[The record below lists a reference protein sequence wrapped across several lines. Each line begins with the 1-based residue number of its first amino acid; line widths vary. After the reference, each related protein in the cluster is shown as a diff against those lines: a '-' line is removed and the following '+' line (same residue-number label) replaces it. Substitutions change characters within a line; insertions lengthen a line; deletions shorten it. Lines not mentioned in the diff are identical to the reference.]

1 MRVLVNSNPNL
12 EEITADT
19 WEGGI
24 KISPKDKVL
33 LQQKNIKLIEESSIP
48 DSDIDSDEESD
59 EWSDNSEDGV
69 DIEDS
74 DEDLSSENSDGS
86 GEEDLSSENSDVS
99 GEEDS
104 SDVDGSENSEE
115 GDLVAHFDE
124 EENLVSED
132 NEEGGDA
139 GVGPNSGGIE
149 EKAYDLQVLMRA
161 LFSFFAICFLLL
173 CAWQTSS

>member
-33 LQQKNIKLIEESSIP
+33 LQQKNIKLSLKRIIP
-48 DSDIDSDEESD
+48 DDSDIESDEESD

-74 DEDLSSENSDGS
+74 DEDLSSENSD
-86 GEEDLSSENSDVS
+86 VS
-99 GEEDS
+99 GEEDG

-115 GDLVAHFDE
+115 GDLVADADFDE

-139 GVGPNSGGIE
+139 GDEPNSGGIG

-161 LFSFFAICFLLL
+161 LFSFFAICSFLL
-173 CAWQTSS
+173 CAWQTRS

>member
-33 LQQKNIKLIEESSIP
+33 LQQKNIKLSLKRIIP
-48 DSDIDSDEESD
+48 DDSDIESDEESD
-59 EWSDNSEDGV
+59 EWSDNSEV

-74 DEDLSSENSDGS
+74 DEDLSSENSD
-86 GEEDLSSENSDVS
+86 VS
-99 GEEDS
+99 GEEDG

-115 GDLVAHFDE
+115 GDLVADADFDE

-139 GVGPNSGGIE
+139 GDEPKSGGIG

-161 LFSFFAICFLLL
+161 LFSFFAICSFLL
-173 CAWQTSS
+173 CAWQTRS

>member
-1 MRVLVNSNPNL
+1 MNSNPNL

-19 WEGGI
+19 WEGGV

-74 DEDLSSENSDGS
+74 DEDLISESSDGS

-115 GDLVAHFDE
+115 GDLVADADFDE

-139 GVGPNSGGIE
+139 GDEPKSGGIG

-161 LFSFFAICFLLL
+161 LFSFFAICSFLLY
-173 CAWQTSS
+173 AWQTRS

>member
-1 MRVLVNSNPNL
+1 MNSNPNL

-19 WEGGI
+19 WEGGV

-74 DEDLSSENSDGS
+74 DEDLI
-86 GEEDLSSENSDVS
+86 SENSDVS
-99 GEEDS
+99 SEEDS
-104 SDVDGSENSEE
+104 SDLDGSENSEE
-115 GDLVAHFDE
+115 GDLVADFDE
-124 EENLVSED
+124 EENPVSED

-161 LFSFFAICFLLL
+161 LFSFFAICSFLLY
-173 CAWQTSS
+173 AWQTRS

>member
-1 MRVLVNSNPNL
+1 MNSNPNL

-19 WEGGI
+19 WEGGV
-24 KISPKDKVL
+24 KISSKDKVL
-33 LQQKNIKLIEESSIP
+33 LQQKNIKLTEESGIP
-48 DSDIDSDEESD
+48 DSDIESDGESD

-74 DEDLSSENSDGS
+74 D
-86 GEEDLSSENSDVS
+86 EDLSSENSDVS

-115 GDLVAHFDE
+115 GDLVPDFDE

-139 GVGPNSGGIE
+139 GDEPNSGGNG

-161 LFSFFAICFLLL
+161 LFSFFAICSFLL
-173 CAWQTSS
+173 CAWQTRS

>member
-1 MRVLVNSNPNL
+1 MNSNPNL

-19 WEGGI
+19 CEGGVQ
-24 KISPKDKVL
+24 ISSKDKVR
-33 LQQKNIKLIEESSIP
+33 LQQKNIKLTEKSSIP
-48 DSDIDSDEESD
+48 DSDIESDEESD
-59 EWSDNSEDGV
+59 EWSDNSEV

-74 DEDLSSENSDGS
+74 DEDLSSENSD
-86 GEEDLSSENSDVS
+86 VS
-99 GEEDS
+99 GEEDG

-115 GDLVAHFDE
+115 GDLVADADFDE

-139 GVGPNSGGIE
+139 GDEPNSGGIG

-161 LFSFFAICFLLL
+161 LFSFFAICSFLL
-173 CAWQTSS
+173 CAWQTRS

>member
-1 MRVLVNSNPNL
+1 MNSNPNL

-19 WEGGI
+19 WEGGV

-74 DEDLSSENSDGS
+74 DEDLISESSDGS

-115 GDLVAHFDE
+115 GDLVANFDE

-161 LFSFFAICFLLL
+161 LFSFFAICSFLLY
-173 CAWQTSS
+173 AWQTRS

>member
-1 MRVLVNSNPNL
+1 MNSNPNL

-19 WEGGI
+19 WEGGV
-24 KISPKDKVL
+24 KISSKDKVL

-115 GDLVAHFDE
+115 GDLVADFDE

-139 GVGPNSGGIE
+139 GDEPNSGGIG

-161 LFSFFAICFLLL
+161 LFSFFAICSFLL
-173 CAWQTSS
+173 CAWQTRS

>member
-1 MRVLVNSNPNL
+1 MNSNPNL

-33 LQQKNIKLIEESSIP
+33 LQQKNIKLSLKSIIP
-48 DSDIDSDEESD
+48 DYSDIESDEESD

-74 DEDLSSENSDGS
+74 DEDLSSENSD
-86 GEEDLSSENSDVS
+86 VS
-99 GEEDS
+99 GEEDG

-115 GDLVAHFDE
+115 GDLVADFDE
-124 EENLVSED
+124 EENLVLED

-139 GVGPNSGGIE
+139 GVEPNSGGIG

-161 LFSFFAICFLLL
+161 LFSFFAICSFLL
-173 CAWQTSS
+173 CAWQTRS

>member
-1 MRVLVNSNPNL
+1 MNSNPNL

-33 LQQKNIKLIEESSIP
+33 LQQKNIKLSLKRIIP
-48 DSDIDSDEESD
+48 DDSDIESDEESD

-74 DEDLSSENSDGS
+74 DEDLSSENSD
-86 GEEDLSSENSDVS
+86 VS
-99 GEEDS
+99 GEEDG

-161 LFSFFAICFLLL
+161 LFSFFAICSFLLY
-173 CAWQTSS
+173 AWQTRS

>member
-1 MRVLVNSNPNL
+1 MNSNPNL

-19 WEGGI
+19 WEGGV

-74 DEDLSSENSDGS
+74 DEDLISESSDGS

-115 GDLVAHFDE
+115 GDLVADFDE

-132 NEEGGDA
+132 NEEGGDV
-139 GVGPNSGGIE
+139 GVEPIIGGTG

-161 LFSFFAICFLLL
+161 LFSFSAICSFLL
-173 CAWQTSS
+173 CSWQTRS

>member
-74 DEDLSSENSDGS
+74 DEDLISESSDGS

-161 LFSFFAICFLLL
+161 LFSFFAICSFLLY
-173 CAWQTSS
+173 AWQTRS

>member
-19 WEGGI
+19 WEGGV
-24 KISPKDKVL
+24 KISSKDKVL
-33 LQQKNIKLIEESSIP
+33 LQQKNIKLTEESSIP
-48 DSDIDSDEESD
+48 DSDIESDEESD

-74 DEDLSSENSDGS
+74 DEDLI
-86 GEEDLSSENSDVS
+86 SENSDVS
-99 GEEDS
+99 SEEDS
-104 SDVDGSENSEE
+104 SDLDGSENSEE
-115 GDLVAHFDE
+115 GDLVADFDE
-124 EENLVSED
+124 EE
-132 NEEGGDA
+132 EGDDA
-139 GVGPNSGGIE
+139 GYEPNSGRIGE
-149 EKAYDLQVLMRA
+149 EAYDLQVLMRA

>member
-1 MRVLVNSNPNL
+1 MNSNPNL

-19 WEGGI
+19 WEGGV
-24 KISPKDKVL
+24 KISFKDKAL
-33 LQQKNIKLIEESSIP
+33 LQQKNIKLTEESSIP
-48 DSDIDSDEESD
+48 DSDIESDEESD
-59 EWSDNSEDGV
+59 VWSDNSEDGV

-161 LFSFFAICFLLL
+161 LFSFFAICSFLLY
-173 CAWQTSS
+173 AWQTRS